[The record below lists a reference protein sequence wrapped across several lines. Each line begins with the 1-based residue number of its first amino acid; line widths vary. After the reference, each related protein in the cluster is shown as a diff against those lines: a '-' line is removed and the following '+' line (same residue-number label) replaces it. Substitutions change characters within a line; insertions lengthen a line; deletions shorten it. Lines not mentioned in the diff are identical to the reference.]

1 MSNRL
6 TIARAAWGTPL
17 PDWINALVQAC
28 DAPGASQNK
37 VAARLSVSA
46 ATVSQVLR
54 NSYAGDTVRIE
65 ARVRAAFVDEDVDCP
80 AINTIS
86 AEACMSWRD
95 RARNLTSAAPN
106 VVRMFRACRACPKF
120 KPETDE

>member
-1 MSNRL
+1 MNSRL
-6 TIARAAWGTPL
+6 AIARAAWGNTP
-17 PDWINALVQAC
+17 PDWIFALVRAC

-54 NSYAGDTVRIE
+54 NSYAGDTARIE
-65 ARVRAAFVDEDVDCP
+65 ARVRATFVDADVDCP
-80 AINTIS
+80 AIGTIS
-86 AEACMSWRD
+86 AESCMSWRD
-95 RARNLTSAAPN
+95 RSKRLGSAAPN

-120 KPETDE
+120 KPGAEE